1 MRFLSMSA
9 EPIKVPANDNVRF
22 KLLCSSDQL
31 HDKELMALSANG
43 DTLEAVT
50 KVIRAHSEAK
60 VEYYKVTWSA
70 DDAFIEVGVDRPIGD
85 TAMARIAELGEALK

>member
-1 MRFLSMSA
+1 MRFSGLYAVPQVSA
-9 EPIKVPANDNVRF
+9 ANDNLRF
-22 KLLCSSDQL
+22 RLLCSSDQL
-31 HDKELMALSANG
+31 KNKELMALSANG